1 MANEKDF
8 LGKGLRFPVSIN
20 LNGGVSSSQLEEN
33 VRQSLFVILGTAPG
47 ERLNRP
53 IFGCRIHD
61 LMFAPNNAMTA
72 ARAEVYCEEAIYKFE
87 PRVEKVTCSARANAD
102 EPNRLDIRIE
112 YVIAGKNDKRNLVF
126 PFYLKNEEDEAP
138 EGPSAQNGHS
148 GPGGPGKSGKTDL
161 DNV

>member
-1 MANEKDF
+1 MPNDKDF

-47 ERLNRP
+47 ERINRP
-53 IFGCRIHD
+53 YFGCRIHD
-61 LMFAPNNAMTA
+61 LMFAPNNPVTA
-72 ARAEVYCEEAIYKFE
+72 ARAEVFCEEAILKFE
-87 PRVEKVTCSARANAD
+87 PRVEKVVCLARTNAD

-126 PFYLKNEEDEAP
+126 PFYLKPEEDEEPASANGVSVSVSV
-138 EGPSAQNGHS
+138 GP
-148 GPGGPGKSGKTDL
+148 T
-161 DNV
+161 NV

>member
-1 MANEKDF
+1 MSNEKDF

-53 IFGCRIHD
+53 NFGCRIHD
-61 LMFAPNNAMTA
+61 LMFAPNSRMTA
-72 ARAEVYCEEAIYKFE
+72 ARAELFCEEAIYKFE
-87 PRVEKVTCSARANAD
+87 PRVEKVTCRATPNRD

-112 YVIAGKNDKRNLVF
+112 YEIAGTNTSRNLVY
-126 PFYLKNEEDEAP
+126 PFYLKTDEDEA
-138 EGPSAQNGHS
+138 ESVNGTNN
-148 GPGGPGKSGKTDL
+148 GQ
-161 DNV
+161 

>member
-1 MANEKDF
+1 MSNEKDF

-47 ERLNRP
+47 ERVSRP
-53 IFGCRIHD
+53 RWGCRIHD
-61 LMFAPNNAMTA
+61 LMFAPNNPVTA

-87 PRVEKVTCSARANAD
+87 PRVEHVSCRAVANTD

-112 YVIAGKNDKRNLVF
+112 YVIAGKHDKRNLVY
-126 PFYLKNEEDEAP
+126 PFYLRTEDEAAP
-138 EGPSAQNGHS
+138 RGQNG
-148 GPGGPGKSGKTDL
+148 
-161 DNV
+161 V